1 MIQKIKIIKTL
12 IIIFSLSLSF
22 SANAQ
27 TVEEI
32 IKGRKAMFSENY
44 QNAKKISILLKSKR
58 IEEAKPLMKKISD
71 NYIKL
76 LDYFPENAKE
86 GFKTGALPSIWEN
99 KDEFNALMKKAS
111 DDMIKLA
118 KAIDTAEDLRE
129 NVYVRES
136 LETSQLSAKSGT
148 RFRSVSKETNPP
160 KISTTMAADVVSEV
174 RCGSKVG
181 GSAHNLLNTPPASIS
196 EPTDASAIVL
206 ISDFSLGTEEDIGD
220 VDSDEEMAPS

>member
-1 MIQKIKIIKTL
+1 MMQKIKIIKSL

-76 LDYFPENAKE
+76 LDYFPENTKE

-118 KAIDTAEDLRE
+118 KAIETAEDLRAAQKE
-129 NVYVRES
+129 LMWSNCTACHS
-136 LETSQLSAKSGT
+136 
-148 RFRSVSKETNPP
+148 RFR
-160 KISTTMAADVVSEV
+160 
-174 RCGSKVG
+174 
-181 GSAHNLLNTPPASIS
+181 
-196 EPTDASAIVL
+196 
-206 ISDFSLGTEEDIGD
+206 
-220 VDSDEEMAPS
+220 APH

>member
-12 IIIFSLSLSF
+12 IIIFSLCF
-22 SANAQ
+22 PFTANAQ

-44 QNAKKISILLKSKR
+44 QNAKKISILLKSKK

-76 LDYFPENAKE
+76 LDYFPENTKE
-86 GFKTGALPSIWEN
+86 GFKTEALPTIWEN

-118 KAIDTAEDLRE
+118 KAIDTAGDLRAAQKE
-129 NVYVRES
+129 LMWSNC
-136 LETSQLSAKSGT
+136 SACHSK
-148 RFRSVSKETNPP
+148 FRVP
-160 KISTTMAADVVSEV
+160 
-174 RCGSKVG
+174 
-181 GSAHNLLNTPPASIS
+181 H
-196 EPTDASAIVL
+196 
-206 ISDFSLGTEEDIGD
+206 
-220 VDSDEEMAPS
+220 

>member
-1 MIQKIKIIKTL
+1 MIQKIKIIKIL
-12 IIIFSLSLSF
+12 IIIFSLSFSF

-44 QNAKKISILLKSKR
+44 QNAKKISILLKSKK

-76 LDYFPENAKE
+76 LDYFPENTKE
-86 GFKTGALPSIWEN
+86 GFKTEALPTIWEN

-118 KAIDTAEDLRE
+118 KAIETAEDLRAAQKKLMWS
-129 NVYVRES
+129 NCTACHS
-136 LETSQLSAKSGT
+136 
-148 RFRSVSKETNPP
+148 RFR
-160 KISTTMAADVVSEV
+160 
-174 RCGSKVG
+174 
-181 GSAHNLLNTPPASIS
+181 
-196 EPTDASAIVL
+196 
-206 ISDFSLGTEEDIGD
+206 
-220 VDSDEEMAPS
+220 APH

>member
-1 MIQKIKIIKTL
+1 MIKKIKIIKTL
-12 IIIFSLSLSF
+12 IIIFSLCFPF

-27 TVEEI
+27 TIEEI

-44 QNAKKISILLKSKR
+44 QNAKKISILLKSKK

-118 KAIDTAEDLRE
+118 KAIETAEDLRAAQKE
-129 NVYVRES
+129 LMWSNC
-136 LETSQLSAKSGT
+136 SACHSK
-148 RFRSVSKETNPP
+148 FR
-160 KISTTMAADVVSEV
+160 
-174 RCGSKVG
+174 
-181 GSAHNLLNTPPASIS
+181 
-196 EPTDASAIVL
+196 
-206 ISDFSLGTEEDIGD
+206 
-220 VDSDEEMAPS
+220 APH

>member
-12 IIIFSLSLSF
+12 IIIFSLCF
-22 SANAQ
+22 PFTANAQ

-44 QNAKKISILLKSKR
+44 QNAKKISILLKSKK

-76 LDYFPENAKE
+76 LDYFPENTKE
-86 GFKTGALPSIWEN
+86 GFKTEALPTIWEN

-118 KAIDTAEDLRE
+118 KVIETAEDLRAAQKE
-129 NVYVRES
+129 LMWSNCTACHS
-136 LETSQLSAKSGT
+136 
-148 RFRSVSKETNPP
+148 RFR
-160 KISTTMAADVVSEV
+160 
-174 RCGSKVG
+174 
-181 GSAHNLLNTPPASIS
+181 
-196 EPTDASAIVL
+196 
-206 ISDFSLGTEEDIGD
+206 
-220 VDSDEEMAPS
+220 APH

>member
-12 IIIFSLSLSF
+12 ITIFSLCF
-22 SANAQ
+22 PFTANAQ

-44 QNAKKISILLKSKR
+44 QNAKKISILLKSKK

-76 LDYFPENAKE
+76 LDYFPENTKE
-86 GFKTGALPSIWEN
+86 GFKTEALPTIWEN

-118 KAIDTAEDLRE
+118 KAIETAEDLRAAQKE
-129 NVYVRES
+129 LMWSNCTACHS
-136 LETSQLSAKSGT
+136 
-148 RFRSVSKETNPP
+148 RFR
-160 KISTTMAADVVSEV
+160 
-174 RCGSKVG
+174 
-181 GSAHNLLNTPPASIS
+181 
-196 EPTDASAIVL
+196 
-206 ISDFSLGTEEDIGD
+206 
-220 VDSDEEMAPS
+220 APH

>member
-12 IIIFSLSLSF
+12 IIIFSLNLAF

-44 QNAKKISILLKSKR
+44 QNAKKKSILLNSKK

-76 LDYFPENAKE
+76 LDYFPENTQE
-86 GFKTGALPSIWEN
+86 GFKTEALPTIWEN

-118 KAIDTAEDLRE
+118 KAIETAEDLRAAQKE
-129 NVYVRES
+129 LMWSNCTACHS
-136 LETSQLSAKSGT
+136 
-148 RFRSVSKETNPP
+148 RFR
-160 KISTTMAADVVSEV
+160 
-174 RCGSKVG
+174 
-181 GSAHNLLNTPPASIS
+181 
-196 EPTDASAIVL
+196 
-206 ISDFSLGTEEDIGD
+206 
-220 VDSDEEMAPS
+220 APH

>member
-1 MIQKIKIIKTL
+1 MKQKIKIIQT
-12 IIIFSLSLSF
+12 IIFIFFISF
-22 SANAQ
+22 PFYANAM

-76 LDYFPENAKE
+76 LDYFPENTKE
-86 GFKTGALPSIWEN
+86 GFKTEALPSIWEN

-118 KAIDTAEDLRE
+118 KAIETAEDLRAAQKE
-129 NVYVRES
+129 LMWSNCTACHS
-136 LETSQLSAKSGT
+136 
-148 RFRSVSKETNPP
+148 RFR
-160 KISTTMAADVVSEV
+160 
-174 RCGSKVG
+174 
-181 GSAHNLLNTPPASIS
+181 
-196 EPTDASAIVL
+196 
-206 ISDFSLGTEEDIGD
+206 
-220 VDSDEEMAPS
+220 APH